1 MVEIGQTIK
10 EPYSG
15 NKVEVTWIGDTWHG
29 GDQIVSV
36 ALPGRYQ
43 RQNRYFLSEIEKANQ
58 RNAMTPTYRG
68 QRGQSTLGR

>member
-36 ALPGRYQ
+36 ALPGR
-43 RQNRYFLSEIEKANQ
+43 
-58 RNAMTPTYRG
+58 
-68 QRGQSTLGR
+68 